1 MLNTKSTTTLFRV
14 YINYLLMNKIV
25 KKDGYVF
32 LVKEDS
38 NDGRFVTWYNLGKDS
53 DDPRWKEE
61 EEKPKKKTKQKKG

>member
-1 MLNTKSTTTLFRV
+1 
-14 YINYLLMNKIV
+14 MNKIV

-38 NDGRFVTWYNLGKDS
+38 NDGRFVTWYNMGKDS

-61 EEKPKKKTKQKKG
+61 EDKPKKKIKQKKDEA